1 MYNTKAKCQS
11 LIVSN
16 KQVYLASVMDDAEVG
31 FILQFLGLE
40 ELGVIAL
47 LLEHL
52 LHKALVCG
60 FWKPALFI
68 QQSKDTRG
76 GGLHMEE
83 RKDVTAQQGKTYT
96 TTQAPI
102 RQ

>member
-1 MYNTKAKCQS
+1 
-11 LIVSN
+11 
-16 KQVYLASVMDDAEVG
+16 MDDAEIC

-60 FWKPALFI
+60 FREPALLI
-68 QQSKDTRG
+68 QRSEDTRG
-76 GGLHMEE
+76 AGLHTEGQY
-83 RKDVTAQQGKTYT
+83 RSY
-96 TTQAPI
+96 
-102 RQ
+102 